1 MSNWPRWRTCQHNSP
16 SKYSPGADF
25 VFDTLDGECWLYI
38 HAFIRLNGLAEVWG
52 ELDKNYNIST
62 NTIKVRTYSSTR
74 KQISLI
80 KTYALTP
87 KKVRVGCQFQLLSN
101 ATSSFKAYFATDI
114 SVQDVHCVTDSL
126 DLQDPRHGARP
137 DLAPVQSL
145 MRRCTA
151 RVNHLGCWVL
161 KAAIRCR

>member
-25 VFDTLDGECWLYI
+25 VFDTLDDSKENVSYI
-38 HAFIRLNGLAEVWG
+38 FTLLSGSTASPRFEESWTRIITWV
-52 ELDKNYNIST
+52 ST

-87 KKVRVGCQFQLLSN
+87 KKVRGVGCQFQLLSN

-114 SVQDVHCVTDSL
+114 SVQDVHCVIDSL
-126 DLQDPRHGARP
+126 DLQDPRHGARS

-151 RVNHLGCWVL
+151 RVHHL
-161 KAAIRCR
+161 RC